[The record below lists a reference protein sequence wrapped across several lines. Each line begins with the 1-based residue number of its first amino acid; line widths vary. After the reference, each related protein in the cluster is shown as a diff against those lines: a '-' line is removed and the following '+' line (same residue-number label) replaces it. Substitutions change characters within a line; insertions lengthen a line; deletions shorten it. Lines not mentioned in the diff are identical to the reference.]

1 VTSVRI
7 TRKQCVLPV
16 GRYRV
21 GGRWR
26 VIVRRRHAGGSE
38 VTMLESIALGAGL
51 SWGSGLRLYLTV
63 FCAGLAARLGWLH
76 LPPSLVVLT
85 STWVIAAAGVLSAI
99 EFFADKIPFVD
110 SAWDA
115 VHTFIRIPA
124 GIVLGAAALG
134 QMDPTVTVL
143 AGLAGGALAGTAHL
157 AKAGSRALI
166 NTSPEPFSNVAASAG
181 EDVSTVGGLALAFF
195 LPVVFLVM
203 LLVFVVL
210 AWWWLPRVWRGW
222 RSLLARV
229 KGLRNDGVH

>member
-1 VTSVRI
+1 M
-7 TRKQCVLPV
+7 
-16 GRYRV
+16 
-21 GGRWR
+21 
-26 VIVRRRHAGGSE
+26 RRRHAGGSE

-63 FCAGLAARLGWLH
+63 FCAGMAARLGWLH
-76 LPPSLVVLT
+76 LPPSLEVLA
-85 STWVIAAAGVLSAI
+85 STWVIASAGVLAAI

-115 VHTFIRIPA
+115 IHTFIRIPA

-195 LPVVFLVM
+195 LPAVFLVM

-229 KGLRNDGVH
+229 QGLRDDGVH

>member
-1 VTSVRI
+1 
-7 TRKQCVLPV
+7 
-16 GRYRV
+16 
-21 GGRWR
+21 
-26 VIVRRRHAGGSE
+26 
-38 VTMLESIALGAGL
+38 MLESIALGAGL

-76 LPPSLVVLT
+76 LPPSLMVLT
-85 STWVIAAAGVLSAI
+85 STWVIATAGVLTAI

-181 EDVSTVGGLALAFF
+181 EDISTVGGLALAFF
-195 LPVVFLVM
+195 LPAVFLVM

-222 RSLLARV
+222 RSVLARV

>member
-1 VTSVRI
+1 M
-7 TRKQCVLPV
+7 
-16 GRYRV
+16 
-21 GGRWR
+21 
-26 VIVRRRHAGGSE
+26 RRRHAGGSE

-63 FCAGLAARLGWLH
+63 FCAGMAARLGWLH
-76 LPPSLVVLT
+76 LPPSLEVLA
-85 STWVIAAAGVLSAI
+85 STWVIATAGVLAAI

-115 VHTFIRIPA
+115 IHTFIRIPA

-195 LPVVFLVM
+195 LPAVFLVM

>member
-1 VTSVRI
+1 
-7 TRKQCVLPV
+7 
-16 GRYRV
+16 
-21 GGRWR
+21 

-63 FCAGLAARLGWLH
+63 FCAGMAARLGWLH
-76 LPPSLVVLT
+76 LPPSLEVLA
-85 STWVIAAAGVLSAI
+85 STWVIASAGVLAAI

-115 VHTFIRIPA
+115 IHTFIRIPA

-195 LPVVFLVM
+195 LPAVFLVM

>member
-1 VTSVRI
+1 
-7 TRKQCVLPV
+7 
-16 GRYRV
+16 
-21 GGRWR
+21 
-26 VIVRRRHAGGSE
+26 VIVRRRHVGGSE

-63 FCAGLAARLGWLH
+63 FCAGLAARFGWLH
-76 LPPSLVVLT
+76 LPPTLAVLA
-85 STWVIAAAGVLSAI
+85 STWVIATAGVLAAI

-134 QMDPTVTVL
+134 QTDPAVTVL

-195 LPVVFLVM
+195 LPAVFLLM
-203 LLVFVVL
+203 LLLFVVL

>member
-1 VTSVRI
+1 
-7 TRKQCVLPV
+7 
-16 GRYRV
+16 
-21 GGRWR
+21 
-26 VIVRRRHAGGSE
+26 
-38 VTMLESIALGAGL
+38 MLESIALGAGL

-85 STWVIAAAGVLSAI
+85 STWVIAAAGVLAAI

-195 LPVVFLVM
+195 LPAVFLVM

>member
-1 VTSVRI
+1 
-7 TRKQCVLPV
+7 
-16 GRYRV
+16 
-21 GGRWR
+21 
-26 VIVRRRHAGGSE
+26 
-38 VTMLESIALGAGL
+38 MLESIALGAGL

-76 LPPSLVVLT
+76 LPPSLMVLT
-85 STWVIAAAGVLSAI
+85 STWVIATAGVLTAI

-181 EDVSTVGGLALAFF
+181 EDISTVGGLALAFF
-195 LPVVFLVM
+195 LPAVFLVM

-210 AWWWLPRVWRGW
+210 AWGWVPRVWRGW
-222 RSLLARV
+222 RSVLARV

>member
-1 VTSVRI
+1 
-7 TRKQCVLPV
+7 
-16 GRYRV
+16 
-21 GGRWR
+21 
-26 VIVRRRHAGGSE
+26 
-38 VTMLESIALGAGL
+38 MLESIALGAGL

-63 FCAGLAARLGWLH
+63 FCAGMAARLGWMH
-76 LPPSLVVLT
+76 LPPSLEVLA
-85 STWVIAAAGVLSAI
+85 SPWVLAAAGVLAAI

-124 GIVLGAAALG
+124 GIMLAAGALG

-203 LLVFVVL
+203 LLLFVVV

>member
-1 VTSVRI
+1 MAW
-7 TRKQCVLPV
+7 QLCVLPV

-21 GGRWR
+21 GSLRR
-26 VIVRRRHAGGSE
+26 VIVRRRHVGGSE

-76 LPPSLVVLT
+76 LPPSLMVLT
-85 STWVIAAAGVLSAI
+85 STWVIATAGVLTAI

-181 EDVSTVGGLALAFF
+181 EDISTVGGLALAFF
-195 LPVVFLVM
+195 LPAVFLVM

-222 RSLLARV
+222 RSVLARV

>member
-1 VTSVRI
+1 M
-7 TRKQCVLPV
+7 
-16 GRYRV
+16 
-21 GGRWR
+21 
-26 VIVRRRHAGGSE
+26 RRRHAGGSE

-63 FCAGLAARLGWLH
+63 FCAGMAARLGWLH
-76 LPPSLVVLT
+76 LPPSLEVLA
-85 STWVIAAAGVLSAI
+85 STWVIASAGVLAAI

-115 VHTFIRIPA
+115 IHTFIRIPA

-134 QMDPTVTVL
+134 QMDPAVTVL

-195 LPVVFLVM
+195 LPAVFLVM

>member
-1 VTSVRI
+1 MSEYLLGANGRRLLIAYGWLLILFIIVPAL
-7 TRKQCVLPV
+7 VLVPV
-16 GRYRV
+16 SIGKDDSFVIIPHELSLRWYQTLFTDT
-21 GGRWR
+21 RWR
-26 VIVRRRHAGGSE
+26 N
-38 VTMLESIALGAGL
+38 ALIL
-51 SWGSGLRLYLTV
+51 SLKLAVFASVLATV
-63 FCAGLAARLGWLH
+63 
-76 LPPSLVVLT
+76 
-85 STWVIAAAGVLSAI
+85 AGVLAAI

-195 LPVVFLVM
+195 LPAVFLVM
-203 LLVFVVL
+203 LLIFVVL

-229 KGLRNDGVH
+229 KGLKNDGVH

>member
-1 VTSVRI
+1 M
-7 TRKQCVLPV
+7 
-16 GRYRV
+16 
-21 GGRWR
+21 
-26 VIVRRRHAGGSE
+26 IVRRRHIGGSE
-38 VTMLESIALGAGL
+38 VAMLESIALGAGL

-63 FCAGLAARLGWLH
+63 FCAGMAARLGWLH

-85 STWVIAAAGVLSAI
+85 STWVIATAGVLAAI

-195 LPVVFLVM
+195 LPAVFLVM
-203 LLVFVVL
+203 LLIFVVL

-229 KGLRNDGVH
+229 KGLKNDGVH

>member
-1 VTSVRI
+1 
-7 TRKQCVLPV
+7 
-16 GRYRV
+16 
-21 GGRWR
+21 
-26 VIVRRRHAGGSE
+26 
-38 VTMLESIALGAGL
+38 MLESIALGAGL

-63 FCAGLAARLGWLH
+63 FCAGMAARLGWLH
-76 LPPSLVVLT
+76 LPPTLAVLA
-85 STWVIAAAGVLSAI
+85 STWVIATAGLLTAI

-115 VHTFIRIPA
+115 IHTFIRIPA

-195 LPVVFLVM
+195 LPAVFLVM

>member
-1 VTSVRI
+1 
-7 TRKQCVLPV
+7 
-16 GRYRV
+16 
-21 GGRWR
+21 
-26 VIVRRRHAGGSE
+26 
-38 VTMLESIALGAGL
+38 MLESIALGAGL

-63 FCAGLAARLGWLH
+63 FCAGMAVRLGWLH
-76 LPPSLVVLT
+76 LPPSLEVLA
-85 STWVIAAAGVLSAI
+85 STWVIASAGVLAAI

-115 VHTFIRIPA
+115 IHTFIRIPA

-195 LPVVFLVM
+195 LPAVFLVM

>member
-1 VTSVRI
+1 M
-7 TRKQCVLPV
+7 
-16 GRYRV
+16 
-21 GGRWR
+21 
-26 VIVRRRHAGGSE
+26 RRRHAGGSE

-63 FCAGLAARLGWLH
+63 FCAGMAARLGWLH
-76 LPPSLVVLT
+76 LPPSLEVLA
-85 STWVIAAAGVLSAI
+85 STWVIASAGVLAAI

-115 VHTFIRIPA
+115 IHTFIRIPA

-195 LPVVFLVM
+195 LPAVFLVM

>member
-1 VTSVRI
+1 M
-7 TRKQCVLPV
+7 
-16 GRYRV
+16 
-21 GGRWR
+21 
-26 VIVRRRHAGGSE
+26 IVRRRHVGGSE

-76 LPPSLVVLT
+76 LPPSLMVLT
-85 STWVIAAAGVLSAI
+85 STWVIATAGVLTAI

-181 EDVSTVGGLALAFF
+181 EDISTVGGLALAFF
-195 LPVVFLVM
+195 LPAVFLVM

-222 RSLLARV
+222 RSVLARV

>member
-1 VTSVRI
+1 
-7 TRKQCVLPV
+7 
-16 GRYRV
+16 
-21 GGRWR
+21 
-26 VIVRRRHAGGSE
+26 
-38 VTMLESIALGAGL
+38 MLESIALGAGL

-63 FCAGLAARLGWLH
+63 FCAGMAARLGWLH

-85 STWVIAAAGVLSAI
+85 STWVMATAGVLAAI

-124 GIVLGAAALG
+124 GILLGAAALG

-195 LPVVFLVM
+195 LPAVFLM
-203 LLVFVVL
+203 MFLIFVVL

-229 KGLRNDGVH
+229 KGLKNDGVH

>member
-1 VTSVRI
+1 M
-7 TRKQCVLPV
+7 
-16 GRYRV
+16 
-21 GGRWR
+21 
-26 VIVRRRHAGGSE
+26 RRRHAGGSE

-63 FCAGLAARLGWLH
+63 FCAGMAVRLGWLH
-76 LPPSLVVLT
+76 LPPSLEVLA
-85 STWVIAAAGVLSAI
+85 STWVIASAGVLAAI

-115 VHTFIRIPA
+115 IHTFIRIPA

-195 LPVVFLVM
+195 LPAVFLVM

>member
-1 VTSVRI
+1 
-7 TRKQCVLPV
+7 
-16 GRYRV
+16 
-21 GGRWR
+21 
-26 VIVRRRHAGGSE
+26 
-38 VTMLESIALGAGL
+38 MLESIALGAGL

-63 FCAGLAARLGWLH
+63 FCAGMAARLGWLH
-76 LPPSLVVLT
+76 LPPSLAVLT
-85 STWVIAAAGVLSAI
+85 STWVIATAGVLAAI

-134 QMDPTVTVL
+134 QMDPTVMVL
-143 AGLAGGALAGTAHL
+143 AGLGDGALAGTAHL

-195 LPVVFLVM
+195 LPAVFLVM
-203 LLVFVVL
+203 LLIFVVL